1 MSFGF
6 TTVLRAA
13 VILMLIATVTVAV
26 RSASASVD
34 PINKNIFGTALKGYD
49 AVAYFKE
56 RRPVK
61 GLDEFRYE
69 WMGAKWYCASAAN
82 RDEFARNP
90 EKYAPQFGGY
100 CAWAVAHG
108 YTASI
113 DPEAWRIVDGK
124 LYLNYSK
131 DVQKK
136 WEADVPGFIRQG
148 NENWPKLK
156 K

>member
-1 MSFGF
+1 MSFTF
-6 TTVLRAA
+6 AAVVRAA
-13 VILMLIATVTVAV
+13 LVLVLFATLTIAV
-26 RSASASVD
+26 RSASAAVD
-34 PINKNIFGTALKGYD
+34 PINKNIFGTALKSYD

-56 RRPVK
+56 GRAIK
-61 GLDEFRYE
+61 GRDEFRHD
-69 WMGAKWYCASAAN
+69 WMGAKWYFANAAN

-100 CAWAVAHG
+100 CAWAVANG

-113 DPEAWRIVDGK
+113 DPEAWRIIDGK

-136 WEADVPGFIRQG
+136 WEANIPGFIKQG